1 MPIPMWRRALS
12 LFLSMVLVLQ
22 NLTCW
27 MTPAW
32 AEEPMLPNAA
42 VVAEQADSADTAG
55 QPEAGDAQDA
65 VDAPAPAPAPAPVP
79 SDEIAPDAAGDDKV
93 AGDADPADGA
103 ADIQQE
109 PQAPI
114 DACVQEG
121 EQGLASEEDAVAPR
135 GEYNPSAPHVIIDD
149 STAYGMELDITY
161 DGETPWLGKAITP
174 DTEMQGE
181 IKGGIN
187 EGVLSLRSPRL
198 SYVFPS
204 NITVPNVAETDL
216 YDESGAYKATWS
228 IFNGVFYITYA
239 EEWLQ
244 RHPSGITLG
253 INFKMKLNPDA
264 ALDADKVEVK
274 FPGVSTVVTFPI
286 KDGNVT
292 GNKWGTVDA
301 ESKTVI
307 WNVQL
312 DVASKATNVVLTDT
326 IGSNLTFDGATFKL
340 DGTALATAPVVN
352 GQTATVNLGNLSQGS
367 HTLTYTTP
375 IVSDAW
381 KTVSNGGQLSGV
393 DNAASWTW
401 GSKGENANN
410 VGPTG
415 PQLAINMADKKG
427 VGTSDDIT
435 WTASINT
442 GSSRQTWPVTSLLT
456 RSARATPTRAATRS
470 RMPPVQPLPRARC
483 PLMAQASAIPLA
495 PTPASRHTPSCTTRR

>member
-32 AEEPMLPNAA
+32 AEELALPNAA
-42 VVAEQADSADTAG
+42 IVAEQADSADTAG
-55 QPEAGDAQDA
+55 QPEAGEAQDA
-65 VDAPAPAPAPAPVP
+65 VDAPAPVP
-79 SDEIAPDAAGDDKV
+79 SDEIAPDAAGDV
-93 AGDADPADGA
+93 EAAGDADSADGA
-103 ADIQQE
+103 ADTQQE

-135 GEYNPSAPHVIIDD
+135 GEYNPSAPYVTISD

-161 DGETPWLGKAITP
+161 DGETPWLGMAITP

-187 EGVLSLRSPRL
+187 EGVLSLHSPRL

-204 NITVPNVAETDL
+204 NIMVPNVAETDL

-228 IFNGVFYITYA
+228 ISNGVFYITYA

-244 RHPSGITLG
+244 GHPSDITLG

-301 ESKTVI
+301 ESKTVT

-340 DGTALATAPVVN
+340 DGNALATAPVVN

-375 IVSDAW
+375 ISPDAW
-381 KTVSNGGQLSGV
+381 KTVANGGQLSGV

-401 GSKGENANN
+401 GSKGENTNN

-415 PQLAINMADKKG
+415 PQLAINMAGKKG
-427 VGTSDDIT
+427 TGTSDDIT

-442 GSSRQTWPVTSLLT
+442 GSLKADMAGYVFTDTLGSGHTYKGSYEVKDASG
-456 RSARATPTRAATRS
+456 ATVATGALPTDGSSFSYTFGADAGK
-470 RMPPVQPLPRARC
+470 
-483 PLMAQASAIPLA
+483 
-495 PTPASRHTPSCTTRR
+495 RHTPSCTTRR